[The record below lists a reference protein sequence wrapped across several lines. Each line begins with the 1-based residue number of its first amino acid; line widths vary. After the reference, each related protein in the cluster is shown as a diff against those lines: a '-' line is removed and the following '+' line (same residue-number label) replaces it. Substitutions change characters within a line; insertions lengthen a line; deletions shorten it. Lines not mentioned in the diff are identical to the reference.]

1 MSPAIGLLGANVS
14 EFQSEV
20 KQKCLRRL
28 GLDAALIEEKLVARK
43 EARTNKDWATSDQI
57 RDELDAQGILIMDT
71 ADGVAEQERPTGSG
85 RTVTW

>member
-1 MSPAIGLLGANVS
+1 MAASSSSALPARSTWVGGAMVTHPS
-14 EFQSEV
+14 LQTWI
-20 KQKCLRRL
+20 

-71 ADGVAEQERPTGSG
+71 ADGVEWRVKLS
-85 RTVTW
+85 